1 MGQKIRTFFQSRLNC
16 LSLAVFFLVL
26 LLNVLTVKTSDDLG
40 YSISSGLI
48 DIFRREY
55 VQYMSWTGRSVA
67 HIIARLFLSLP
78 KGIFNLCN
86 ALLFTVFCRL
96 IAMHAA
102 GKKEAVTPLLYLLS
116 VLAVFLF
123 VPVFGQTVLW
133 ETGSCNYLWTT
144 SIILGFLWTYRRAEP
159 FHPKK
164 PKLSASAFFL
174 FGVLAGWTNENTG
187 GACILLA
194 LAFLGLHRRE
204 KGSAEPWMIFGL
216 FGCVLGF
223 LIMIESPGNAVRA
236 QDFVNTGGKA
246 YALVHDLINFINVLG
261 KSGAQL
267 PLWIAF
273 SVFLALALLRK
284 TPGKELLI
292 PVCYALAGAAAVFA
306 ILLSPVPV
314 EFDRSMFGATV
325 FVIIGALSLLCLLRN
340 EKNTAW
346 LSAALAGA
354 LSVLAL
360 RNYAYALIDLSY
372 TRYQFENREAWV
384 KAQKNL
390 WNLSPTVPEINSE
403 FFTPYNAM
411 YGLNDILESEGFVNN
426 RNYALTHGLNFV
438 TSTTLDKWNA
448 LYRSGDPTLMNL
460 FELEAYLD
468 TLLTRSDCVSIV
480 TSSHL
485 READAP
491 LFGMVNS
498 KLGTSFAGE
507 GYLIGTFSSAGSAV
521 VKSENPISDAFDL
534 NGHFVYVNAAEDPA
548 YCDIL
553 VDNLECTNDNPGLS
567 IVTIDRF
574 TGRILDSV
582 TWSSLEK
589 RGSRHYTE
597 K

>member
-16 LSLAVFFLVL
+16 LSLAVFLLVL
-26 LLNVLTVKTSDDLG
+26 FLNVLTVKTSDDLG
-40 YSISSGLI
+40 YSISHGIL
-48 DIFRREY
+48 DIFHQEY
-55 VQYMSWTGRSVA
+55 VQYMTWTGRSVA

-78 KGIFNLCN
+78 KAVFNVCN
-86 ALLFTVFCRL
+86 ALLFTVFCRM

-102 GKKEAVTPLLYLLS
+102 GKKEDVTPLLYLLS

-123 VPVFGQTVLW
+123 APVFGQTVLW

-144 SIILGFLWTYRRAEP
+144 SIILGFLWTYRRADT
-159 FHPKK
+159 FHPKN
-164 PKLSASAFFL
+164 PKLFAAAFFL

-187 GACILLA
+187 GACVLLS
-194 LAFLGLHRRE
+194 LAFLGLYRKE
-204 KGSAEPWMIFGL
+204 KGSTEPWMIFGL

-223 LIMIESPGNAVRA
+223 LIMIEAPGNAVRA
-236 QDFVNTGGKA
+236 QDFINTGGKA
-246 YALVHDLINFINVLG
+246 YALVHDLFNFINVLG
-261 KSGAQL
+261 KGSAQL

-273 SVFLALALLRK
+273 GVFLSLAIFQK

-292 PVCYALAGAAAVFA
+292 PACYALAGAAAVFA

-314 EFDRSMFGATV
+314 EFDRSMFGATIL
-325 FVIIGALSLLCLLRN
+325 VIIGVLSLLCLVGKEKRN
-340 EKNTAW
+340 AW
-346 LSAALAGA
+346 LSALLAGA
-354 LSVLAL
+354 LSVLAV
-360 RNYAYALIDLSY
+360 RNYAQAVLDLSY
-372 TRYQFENREAWV
+372 TRYQYENREAWV
-384 KAQKNL
+384 EAQKNL

-403 FFTPYNAM
+403 FFTKYNAM

-438 TSTTLDKWNA
+438 TSTTLDKWNT

-468 TLLTRSDCVSIV
+468 TLLTRTDCISIV

-485 READAP
+485 LEADAP
-491 LFGMVNS
+491 LLGMVNS
-498 KLGTSFAGE
+498 KLGTSFEGE
-507 GYLIGTFSSAGSAV
+507 GYLIGTFSSAASAV
-521 VKSENPISDAFDL
+521 AMAKSPISDAFDL
-534 NGHFVYVNAAEDPA
+534 NGHFVYINAANDPA

-553 VDNLECTNDNPGLS
+553 VDNQECTNDNPGLS
-567 IVTIDRF
+567 IVTIDKV